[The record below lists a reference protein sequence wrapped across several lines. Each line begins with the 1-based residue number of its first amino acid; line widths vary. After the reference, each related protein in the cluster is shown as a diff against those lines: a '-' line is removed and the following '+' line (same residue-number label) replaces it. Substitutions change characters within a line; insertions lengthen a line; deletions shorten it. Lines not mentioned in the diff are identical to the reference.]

1 MFVKKAKG
9 KTAAILFSALVAV
22 SAAAAA
28 WAEDVVVLEPEV
40 VTGSRI
46 YSSLEEIP
54 SATYVID
61 REEIERSGAKK
72 LNEILAEIPGIYTPR
87 RSGKSQQV
95 DVKVRG
101 LATEL
106 LVLVDGAPYHTGT
119 YISPGAAMDLRSIPL
134 EEIERIEI
142 VKGAGSALYGSMAA
156 AGVINII
163 TKKMEGS
170 GISILGETGTNDWK
184 KGTISGW
191 TTKDDSGV
199 RLWYS
204 KSEEG
209 ETPLSVYNPAGRPAS
224 PNDGVVDKSL
234 EYNEQSAGLKLQK
247 GPLTFNAS
255 WGEYDSRWTYWLAA
269 NRQENTFSRFN
280 LKWEEGPNRFMVY
293 HHEHDRAQWDSWGR
307 YTYDNKAWGG
317 EFSQR
322 TTWGDSLVSW
332 GTAFRK
338 EDISYDEGIP
348 VSRER
353 TNYAPFLEVSKPV
366 GEFIL
371 NLGLRYEIWDQ
382 NEAEDYGEL
391 IPKLSLLYQTLEG
404 STWYLSAGRF
414 FAMPSIYQLFG
425 SPIYGIEPNY
435 DLKPE
440 KGYSYEL
447 GVKGTDRSGPW
458 NVGLFYM
465 TMNDKIRWKAASL
478 YESRYENVDKYRAWG
493 IEASRTWALNELWD
507 ISLGAT
513 WMRAEEKTKTSST
526 WTRSTVPEWDV
537 NATLA
542 YGRGP
547 WAGELTV
554 NYFGNR
560 NEGNVEPNVTT
571 ADALV
576 EYRFD
581 SSSLRLSVYNLFD
594 KEYWQTEAWGTY
606 YHGPERQV
614 YLTWEHVF

>member
-1 MFVKKAKG
+1 MFWKKGKKAVILVSVL
-9 KTAAILFSALVAV
+9 AAVL
-22 SAAAAA
+22 AATGA

-46 YSSLEEIP
+46 YADLDEIP

-61 REEIERSGAKK
+61 RMEIEKSGARE
-72 LNEILAEIPGIYTPR
+72 LNEILAEIPGIYTPSR
-87 RSGKSQQV
+87 NAKSQQV
-95 DVKVRG
+95 DVKIRG

-119 YISPGAAMDLRSIPL
+119 YISPGAATDLRSIPL

-163 TKKMEGS
+163 TRQMEGS

-184 KGTISGW
+184 KGSISGW
-191 TTKDDSGV
+191 TTEGDFGV
-199 RLWYS
+199 RVWYS

-209 ETPLSVYNPAGRPAS
+209 ETPLSVYNPSGRPAS
-224 PNDGVVDKSL
+224 ANDGVVDKSL
-234 EYNEQSAGLKLQK
+234 EYDEQSTGLKLRK
-247 GPLTFNAS
+247 GPLTFDAS
-255 WGEYDSRWTYWLAA
+255 WGEYESRWTYWLAP

-280 LKWEEGPNRFMVY
+280 LKWEDGRNNFMVY
-293 HHEHDRAQWDSWGR
+293 HHKHERDQWDSWGQ
-307 YTYDNKAWGG
+307 YNYDNKAWGA

-348 VSRER
+348 ISRDR
-353 TNYAPFLEVSKPV
+353 TNYAPFVEVSRPV
-366 GEFIL
+366 GDLLL

-382 NEAEDYGEL
+382 NDAENYEEF
-391 IPKLSLLYQTLEG
+391 IPKLSLQYQTLQG

-414 FAMPSIYQLFG
+414 FAMPSVYQLFG
-425 SPIYGIEPNY
+425 SPVYGIDPNY

-440 KGYSYEL
+440 KGYSYEF
-447 GVKGTDRSGPW
+447 GVKGTDESGPW

-465 TMNDKIRWKAASL
+465 TMDDKIRWKATSL
-478 YESRYENVDKYRAWG
+478 FESRYENVDDYRAWG
-493 IEASRTWALNELWD
+493 IEATKTWTLNELWD
-507 ISLGAT
+507 LSLGTT
-513 WMRAEEKTKTSST
+513 WMRAEEKTETSSI

-547 WAGELTV
+547 WAGEVTV
-554 NYFGNR
+554 KYFGNR
-560 NEGNVEPNVTT
+560 NEGNVESDVTT
-571 ADALV
+571 VDALL
-576 EYRFD
+576 EYKFD
-581 SSSLRLSVYNLFD
+581 DSTLRLSVYNLFD
-594 KEYWQTEAWGTY
+594 EEYWQTEASNTY
-606 YHGPERQV
+606 YHGPEQQI
-614 YLTWEHVF
+614 YLTWEHTF

>member
-1 MFVKKAKG
+1 MFVQKAKG
-9 KTAAILFSALVAV
+9 KTAAILVSALVAV
-22 SAAAAA
+22 SAATAA

-46 YSSLEEIP
+46 YTSLEEIP

-61 REEIERSGAKK
+61 REEIEKSGAGE
-72 LNEILAEIPGIYTPR
+72 LNEILAQIPGIYTASR
-87 RSGKSQQV
+87 NGKSQQV
-95 DVKVRG
+95 DVKIRG

-119 YISPGAAMDLRSIPL
+119 YIAPGAATDLRSIPL

-156 AGVINII
+156 AGIINII
-163 TKKMEGS
+163 TREVEGS
-170 GISILGETGTNDWK
+170 GVSILGQAGANDWK
-184 KGTISGW
+184 RGSINAW
-191 TTKDDSGV
+191 TKDNGFGI
-199 RLWYS
+199 RFWYS

-224 PNDGVVDKSL
+224 TNDGTVDESL

-255 WGEYDSRWTYWLAA
+255 WGEYDSRWTYFLAP

-293 HHEHDRAQWDSWGR
+293 HHKHERDQWDSWGQ
-307 YTYDNKAWGG
+307 YNYDNKAWGG

-332 GTAFRK
+332 GAAFRK

-348 VSRER
+348 VNRER

-366 GEFIL
+366 GEVIL

-382 NEAEDYGEL
+382 DDAEDYEEF
-391 IPKLSLLYQTLEG
+391 IPKLSFLYQTLEG

-425 SPIYGIEPNY
+425 SPVYGISSNF

-465 TMNDKIRWKAASL
+465 TMDDKILWQATSL
-478 YESRYENVDKYRAWG
+478 YESHYENVDEFRTWG
-493 IEASRTWALNELWD
+493 IEASRTWSLNELWD
-507 ISLGAT
+507 FSLKAA
-513 WMRAEEKTKTSST
+513 WMRAEEKAETDTT

-542 YGRGP
+542 YGQGP
-547 WAGELTV
+547 WAGEMTV

-560 NEGNVEPNVTT
+560 NEGNVESDVTT
-571 ADALV
+571 VDALL
-576 EYRFD
+576 EYKFD
-581 SSSLRLSVYNLFD
+581 DSTLRLSVYNLFD
-594 KEYWQTEAWGTY
+594 EEFWQTEAWNTY
-606 YHGPERQV
+606 YCGPERQV
-614 YLTWEHVF
+614 YLTWEYTF

>member
-1 MFVKKAKG
+1 MFGRMAKG
-9 KTAAILFSALVAV
+9 IAAAILVPALVAAV
-22 SAAAAA
+22 AARGA
-28 WAEDVVVLEPEV
+28 WAEDVIVIEPEV

-46 YSSLEEIP
+46 YTELEEIP

-61 REEIERSGAKK
+61 REDIERSGAKE

-101 LATEL
+101 LSTQL

-119 YISPGAAMDLRSIPL
+119 YIAPGAATDLRSIPL

-163 TKKMEGS
+163 TRKMEGS

-184 KGTISGW
+184 KVSISGW
-191 TTKDDSGV
+191 TTKDDFGI
-199 RLWYS
+199 RIWYS

-209 ETPLSVYNPAGRPAS
+209 ETPLSVYNPAGSPAS
-224 PNDGVVDKSL
+224 ATDGVVDRSL
-234 EYNEQSAGLKLQK
+234 EYDERSAGLKLQK
-247 GPLTFNAS
+247 GSLTFNAS

-280 LKWEEGPNRFMVY
+280 LKWEDGKNRFMVY
-293 HHEHDRAQWDSWGR
+293 HHEHERAQLDSWGR
-307 YTYDNKAWGG
+307 YTYDNKAWGA

-338 EDISYDEGIP
+338 EDISYDEGITIN
-348 VSRER
+348 RER
-353 TNYAPFLEVSKPV
+353 TNYAPFLEVSKPA
-366 GEFIL
+366 GEVIL
-371 NLGLRYEIWDQ
+371 NLGLRYEMWDQ
-382 NEAEDYGEL
+382 NDAEDYEEF

-425 SPIYGIEPNY
+425 SPVYGIEPNY

-465 TMNDKIRWKAASL
+465 TMDDKILWRATSL
-478 YESRYENVDKYRAWG
+478 YESHYDNVDEYRAWG
-493 IEASRTWALNELWD
+493 IEASRTWTLNELWD

-513 WMRAEEKTKTSST
+513 WMRAEEKAETSST
-526 WTRSTVPEWDV
+526 WTRSAVPEWDV
-537 NATLA
+537 DVTLA

-554 NYFGNR
+554 NCFGNR

-571 ADALV
+571 VDAMV

-581 SSSLRLSVYNLFD
+581 ASSLRLSVYNLLD

-606 YHGPERQV
+606 YYGPERRF
-614 YLTWEHVF
+614 YLTWEHTF

>member
-1 MFVKKAKG
+1 MEGKKKAALLVLVF
-9 KTAAILFSALVAV
+9 AAVLFVASV
-22 SAAAAA
+22 SAA
-28 WAEDVVVLEPEV
+28 EEGEEVVILEPEI

-46 YSSLEEIP
+46 YTSLEEIP
-54 SATYVID
+54 APTYVID
-61 REEIERSGAKK
+61 REEIERSGARG
-72 LNEILAEIPGIYTPR
+72 LNEILAKIPGIYTHSR
-87 RSGKSQQV
+87 NAKSQQV
-95 DVKVRG
+95 DVKIRG

-119 YISPGAAMDLRSIPL
+119 YISPGAATDLRSIPL

-156 AGVINII
+156 VGVINII
-163 TKKMEGS
+163 TRKMEGS
-170 GISILGETGTNDWK
+170 GMSILGETGTNDWK
-184 KGTISGW
+184 KGSINGW
-191 TTKDDSGV
+191 TTEGDFGV
-199 RLWYS
+199 RIWYS

-209 ETPLSVYNPAGRPAS
+209 ETPLSVYNPSGRPAS
-224 PNDGVVDKSL
+224 ANDGVVDKSL
-234 EYNEQSAGLKLQK
+234 EYDEESAGLKLQK

-255 WGEYDSRWTYWLAA
+255 WGEHESRWTYWQVP
-269 NRQENTFSRFN
+269 NRQENEFSRFN

-293 HHEHDRAQWDSWGR
+293 RHKHESV
-307 YTYDNKAWGG
+307 YLSPSKSIYDNKAWGA

-338 EDISYDEGIP
+338 EDIFYDEDIP
-348 VSRER
+348 VNRDR
-353 TNYAPFLEVSKPV
+353 TNYAPFLEVSRPV
-366 GEFIL
+366 GDLLL

-382 NEAEDYGEL
+382 DEADDYDEFV
-391 IPKLSLLYQTLEG
+391 PKLSFLYQTPMG
-404 STWYLSAGRF
+404 NTWYLSAGKF
-414 FAMPSIYQLFG
+414 FAMPSVYQLFG
-425 SPIYGIEPNY
+425 SPVYDIKPNY

-440 KGYSYEL
+440 KGYSYEF

-465 TMNDKIRWKAASL
+465 TMDDKIDIADDWSE
-478 YESRYENVDKYRAWG
+478 YVNIDDYRAWG
-493 IEASRTWALNELWD
+493 IEASRTWSLNELWD
-507 ISLGAT
+507 LSLGAT
-513 WMRAEEKTKTSST
+513 WMRAEEKTETSST

-560 NEGNVEPNVTT
+560 NEGNVESDVTT
-571 ADALV
+571 VDALL

-581 SSSLRLSVYNLFD
+581 ASTLRLSVYNLFD
-594 KEYWQTEAWGTY
+594 EEYWQTEASDMY
-606 YHGPERQV
+606 YYGPERRV
-614 YLTWEHVF
+614 YLTLERIF

>member
-1 MFVKKAKG
+1 VKGKKKAALLVLAF
-9 KTAAILFSALVAV
+9 AAVLFVASV
-22 SAAAAA
+22 SAA
-28 WAEDVVVLEPEV
+28 EEGEEVVILEPEI

-46 YSSLEEIP
+46 YTSLEEIP
-54 SATYVID
+54 APTYVID
-61 REEIERSGAKK
+61 REEIERSGARE
-72 LNEILAEIPGIYTPR
+72 LNEILAKIPGIYTPSR
-87 RSGKSQQV
+87 NAKSQQV
-95 DVKVRG
+95 DIKIRG

-119 YISPGAAMDLRSIPL
+119 YISPGAATDLRSIPL

-163 TKKMEGS
+163 TRKMEGS

-184 KGTISGW
+184 KGSISGW
-191 TTKDDSGV
+191 TTEGDFGV
-199 RLWYS
+199 RIWYS

-209 ETPLSVYNPAGRPAS
+209 ETPLSVYNPSGRPAS
-224 PNDGVVDKSL
+224 ANDGVVDKSL
-234 EYNEQSAGLKLQK
+234 EYDEESAGLKLQK

-255 WGEYDSRWTYWLAA
+255 WGEYESRWTYWQAL
-269 NRQENTFSRFN
+269 NRQENEFSRFN

-293 HHEHDRAQWDSWGR
+293 HHKHERDQWSTFGKSI
-307 YTYDNKAWGG
+307 YDNKAWGA

-353 TNYAPFLEVSKPV
+353 TNYAPFLEVSRPV
-366 GEFIL
+366 GDLLL

-382 NEAEDYGEL
+382 NDEDYEEI

-404 STWYLSAGRF
+404 SIWYLSAGRF
-414 FAMPSIYQLFG
+414 FAMPSVYQLFG
-425 SPIYGIEPNY
+425 SPVYGIKPNY

-440 KGYSYEL
+440 KGYSYEF
-447 GVKGTDRSGPW
+447 GVKDTDESGPW

-465 TMNDKIRWKAASL
+465 TMDDKIRWKASSFF
-478 YESRYENVDKYRAWG
+478 ESRYENVDDYRAWG
-493 IEASRTWALNELWD
+493 IEASKTWTLNELWD
-507 ISLGAT
+507 LSLGAT
-513 WMRAEEKTKTSST
+513 WMRAEEKTETSST

-560 NEGNVEPNVTT
+560 NEGNVESDVTT
-571 ADALV
+571 VDALL

-581 SSSLRLSVYNLFD
+581 ASTLRLSVYNLFD
-594 KEYWQTEAWGTY
+594 EEYWQTEASDVY
-606 YHGPERQV
+606 YYGPERRV
-614 YLTWEHVF
+614 YLTLERIF